1 MTRPKARGKQA
12 QYLFAAGV
20 SALVLMT
27 FGVAVS
33 GLYRTIG
40 DNVTP
45 LPEDALPVKVAA
57 PQSPQSA
64 VPAPQ
69 SQPSADAPVAGL
81 SPQSQLSQ
89 LRVKRVLKLD
99 GPLRHGEY
107 VWDDK
112 GVPEGQVFI
121 TVDLKAQTL
130 SIFRAGY
137 EIGVS
142 VILYGTDNK
151 PSPIGVF
158 PITEKDA
165 NHFSSTYNNAP
176 MPYAMRL
183 TPDGVF
189 IHGSDVI
196 WGNATHGCIGVPT
209 AFAKKLF
216 SVAKKG
222 DLVIVTEGKM
232 TDLR

>member
-1 MTRPKARGKQA
+1 
-12 QYLFAAGV
+12 
-20 SALVLMT
+20 MT

-64 VPAPQ
+64 VPALQ

>member
-1 MTRPKARGKQA
+1 MARPKARGKRA
-12 QYLFAAGV
+12 QYLFAAGI

-33 GLYRTIG
+33 GLYRTTG
-40 DNVTP
+40 DRGAP
-45 LPEDALPVKVAA
+45 LPEDVRPATATEAPSPGPVA
-57 PQSPQSA
+57 
-64 VPAPQ
+64 PAPQ
-69 SQPSADAPVAGL
+69 SRPVADAPV
-81 SPQSQLSQ
+81 SPQSRLGQ

-112 GVPEGQVFI
+112 NVPEGQVFI

-130 SIFRAGY
+130 SVFRAGY

-142 VILYGTDNK
+142 VILYGADNK

-216 SVAKKG
+216 GVAKKG